1 MANIRVQSLT
11 SPLDILVD
19 ELTDPSFDFRGILV
33 EHPVK
38 PFYFLLSQEGPAK
51 LFSEQDEESVDG
63 KLVRVVAIWVVVG
76 LIACLDLGRDDVP
89 VPVDPPDR
97 DKSAGFHLKGISKV
111 YHLRPNVWF
120 KQLPVFLNVHQNIS
134 NVNITMAE
142 VDRLDPPYVLRQG
155 NHKLHPCDRTFVNQA
170 LPVLKNIVP
179 FSAFDKGEGET
190 SEDAFF
196 EQPVAHPIDLYL
208 VKLLLDD
215 DLLLSL

>member
-1 MANIRVQSLT
+1 MANIRVQSLA

-19 ELTDPSFDFRGILV
+19 ELAEPCFDFRRILI

-38 PFYFLLSQEGPAK
+38 PFDFFISKKGPAK
-51 LFSEQDEESVDG
+51 IFSEQNEKGVDSQ
-63 KLVRVVAIWVVVG
+63 LVGVVAIGVVVG

-111 YHLRPNVWF
+111 YHLRPDIWF
-120 KQLPVFLNVHQNIS
+120 QQLPVLLNVHQNIS

-142 VDRLDPPYVLRQG
+142 VDRLDPPHVLRQG
-155 NHKLHPCDRTFVNQA
+155 NHKLHPCNWTFVDQT
-170 LPVLKNIVP
+170 LPVLKDVVP
-179 FSAFDKGEGET
+179 FSAFDEGQGEPF
-190 SEDAFF
+190 EDTFF
-196 EQPVAHPIDLYL
+196 EQPVAHPINFYL
-208 VKLLLDD
+208 VKFLLDN